1 MLLTI
6 DMGNTNI
13 EFGLYDLTKK
23 DLLGTFRLMTKGSQ
37 TSDEIGLTL
46 CDYLNRFGW
55 QPEQI
60 EDVIIAS
67 VVPGIMYSL
76 KNAMVKYLGRRPL
89 VINEDVF
96 AELGYLGGAT
106 TNEHGADRSVACMAA
121 VEKYGAPLLVL
132 DFGTATTI
140 EAHVLD
146 YSADLYGRR
155 MGIAFVKRL
164 RDERKFRTPAELA
177 SQLRHDIGH
186 TREAL
191 AASQSSQPSQSS
203 QNSQNSQK

>member
-6 DMGNTNI
+6 DVGNTNI

-106 TNEHGADRSVACMAA
+106 TSTVRTGAWPAWPPWKNTARPFWCWTSAPPPRWTQWTPAMSMWAAASVPAS
-121 VEKYGAPLLVL
+121 G
-132 DFGTATTI
+132 
-140 EAHVLD
+140 
-146 YSADLYGRR
+146 SAWMRWP
-155 MGIAFVKRL
+155 
-164 RDERKFRTPAELA
+164 RTPPC
-177 SQLRHDIGH
+177 S
-186 TREAL
+186 
-191 AASQSSQPSQSS
+191 PMW
-203 QNSQNSQK
+203 N

>member
-6 DMGNTNI
+6 DVGNTNI

-121 VEKYGAPLLVL
+121 ASLPPAVSTSRCVLTPTRSAASSSPFTTRGA
-132 DFGTATTI
+132 
-140 EAHVLD
+140 
-146 YSADLYGRR
+146 
-155 MGIAFVKRL
+155 
-164 RDERKFRTPAELA
+164 
-177 SQLRHDIGH
+177 Q
-186 TREAL
+186 TRELSRTLTQGPSPAL
-191 AASQSSQPSQSS
+191 TAIFGPLGVSPESVTSSATPICGSTP
-203 QNSQNSQK
+203 